1 MEELR
6 SAEILD
12 KEIQDDARK
21 KAEKILRNA
30 DSQCDQIMAQVESRL
45 EEAKKEKEIYFKGS
59 MDSYYYFKKIG
70 VID

>member
-21 KAEKILRNA
+21 KAEKILRN
-30 DSQCDQIMAQVESRL
+30 MM
-45 EEAKKEKEIYFKGS
+45 EINNL
-59 MDSYYYFKKIG
+59 
-70 VID
+70 